1 MAGSTASPPLQLPLR
16 ASLLLLLLPMGTVA
30 ATATALKSTT
40 PASDAWN
47 TARGLRTDRG
57 LLSALPDV
65 PSEAV
70 RCTSLLSL
78 SCGSPPCGVL
88 GTDTGTAAASN
99 TVAVLFEGVLLLL
112 LLLPL
117 LFCWRV

>member
-1 MAGSTASPPLQLPLR
+1 
-16 ASLLLLLLPMGTVA
+16 MGTVA
-30 ATATALKSTT
+30 ATATALESAT

-47 TARGLRTDRG
+47 TARGLRADRG

-88 GTDTGTAAASN
+88 GTDTGTAAAASN
-99 TVAVLFEGVLLLL
+99 TVAV
-112 LLLPL
+112 
-117 LFCWRV
+117 